1 VLLELCD
8 RDVSDY
14 DCGKELP
21 SHLTRRQE
29 NHMSSNRRGTTSNM
43 DRRSFIASSAAA
55 MGLLAGGCGRA
66 SAQDIR
72 SARASRAVETTSGRI
87 QGVVLDGNV
96 NAFYGVPYAAPTS
109 GANRFMPAKKPAPWT
124 GVRET
129 TTVGN
134 RSPQD
139 FVGPISEV
147 YALDRRETM
156 GEDCLNLNVFTPSL
170 GRGDRPVMVWL
181 HGGGYSSGSGNW
193 LLYDGAR
200 LARSQDVVVVPVTHR
215 LNVFGYLYLAEV
227 GGEKYAESSNLG
239 MLDIVAALEWVRDNI
254 ANFGG
259 NPGNV
264 TIFGQSGGGGKVG
277 ALLGMPPA
285 KGLFHR
291 AVCMSG
297 ALVQGT
303 PKERATASAEKF
315 MAALGV
321 KTVDEMQRLPMER
334 VRDVAND
341 TRGLALSPV
350 VDGRTLPADPF
361 YPKATGISATVPL
374 MASTTEHEV
383 NFFPTTP
390 LDEIEDADLLAR
402 VRQATRTE
410 EAAAKELIELYKH
423 GRPKA
428 SNVELY
434 QIIASD
440 ATFRPGV
447 VTEAER
453 KAEQGKAPAY
463 MYYFRWQSPV
473 HEGKLRAYHT
483 LDIPFAFNNVEIAA
497 SMTGARQDRYAL
509 ADKMSAA
516 FAAFARTGDP
526 SHPALPNWPA
536 FDLTTRATMVLNDE
550 CAVENDPFGAERLAI
565 AKLRAAAPGNS

>member
-1 VLLELCD
+1 MD
-8 RDVSDY
+8 
-14 DCGKELP
+14 
-21 SHLTRRQE
+21 
-29 NHMSSNRRGTTSNM
+29 SNRRGPGFKV
-43 DRRSFIASSAAA
+43 DRRFFIAGSAATA
-55 MGLLAGGCGRA
+55 GLLATGVYGRA
-66 SAQDIR
+66 FAQDIR
-72 SARASRAVETTSGRI
+72 LARASRPVETTSGRI
-87 QGVVLDGNV
+87 QGMVLDGNV
-96 NAFYGVPYAAPTS
+96 NAFYGVPYGAPTG
-109 GANRFMPAKKPAPWT
+109 GANRFMPAQKPVPWT
-124 GVRET
+124 GVKT
-129 TTVGN
+129 TAQVGD

-147 YALDRRETM
+147 YALDRREKM
-156 GEDCLNLNVFTPSL
+156 GEDCLNLNVFTPAL

-215 LNVFGYLYLAEV
+215 LNVFGYLYLAEI

-239 MLDIVAALEWVRDNI
+239 MLDIVAALQWVRDNI
-254 ANFGG
+254 AQFGG

-297 ALVQGT
+297 ALVRGT
-303 PKERATASAEKF
+303 PKDRASASAEKF

-321 KTVDEMQRLPMER
+321 KSVDEMQRLPMER

-361 YPKATGISATVPL
+361 YPKATEVSATVPL
-374 MASTTEHEV
+374 MTSSVEHEV

-390 LDEIEDADLLAR
+390 RDEIEAADLLAR
-402 VRQATRTE
+402 VKQVTRSDD
-410 EAAAKELIELYKH
+410 EAAKAVIDLYQH

-428 SNVELY
+428 SNVEIY

-440 ATFRPGV
+440 YMFRPGV
-447 VTEAER
+447 TTEAER

-463 MYYFRWQSPV
+463 MYYFRWPSPV

-497 SMTGARQDRYAL
+497 SMTGAGQDRYPL
-509 ADKMSAA
+509 ADKISAA
-516 FAAFARTGDP
+516 FAAFARTGNP
-526 SHPALPNWPA
+526 SHAGLPKWPA
-536 FDLTTRATMVLNDE
+536 FDLKTRATMVFNDE
-550 CAVENDPFGAERLAI
+550 CEVVNDPFGQERLALG
-565 AKLRAAAPGNS
+565 KLRQSANRNS

>member
-1 VLLELCD
+1 MSNHQ
-8 RDVSDY
+8 R
-14 DCGKELP
+14 GK
-21 SHLTRRQE
+21 
-29 NHMSSNRRGTTSNM
+29 SSRI
-43 DRRSFIASSAAA
+43 DRRSFIASSVTAAGVLA
-55 MGLLAGGCGRA
+55 SGLYGRA
-66 SAQDIR
+66 FAQDIR
-72 SARASRAVETTSGRI
+72 LARQSGVVETTSGRI
-87 QGVVLDGNV
+87 RGVVLDGGV
-96 NAFYGVPYAAPTS
+96 NAFYGVPYGAPTD
-109 GANRFMPAKKPAPWT
+109 GANRFMPARKPAPWT
-124 GVRET
+124 GVKET
-129 TTVGN
+129 TVVGH

-147 YALDRRETM
+147 YALDRREPM
-156 GEDCLNLNVFTPSL
+156 GEDCLNLNVFTPAL

-215 LNVFGYLYLAEV
+215 LNVFGYMYLADI
-227 GGEKYAESSNLG
+227 GGEKYAESSNVG

-254 ANFGG
+254 ARFGG

-277 ALLGMPPA
+277 ALLGMPAA

-291 AVCMSG
+291 ASCMSG
-297 ALVQGT
+297 ALVRGT
-303 PKERATASAEKF
+303 PKDRASASAEKF

-334 VRDVAND
+334 VRDVANE

-350 VDGRTLPADPF
+350 VDGRTLPDNPF
-361 YPKATGISATVPL
+361 DPKATEISASVPL
-374 MASTTEHEV
+374 MASTVEHEV
-383 NFFPTTP
+383 NFFPSTP
-390 LDEIEDADLLAR
+390 LDEIDAADLLTR
-402 VRQATRTE
+402 VTQVTRSDDAT
-410 EAAAKELIELYKH
+410 AKEIIDLYRRH
-423 GRPKA
+423 RPKV

-434 QIIASD
+434 QVIASD
-440 ATFRPGV
+440 ATFRPGI

-453 KAEQGKAPAY
+453 KAEQGKAPTY

-483 LDIPFAFNNVEIAA
+483 VDIPFVFNNVEIAA
-497 SMTGARQDRYAL
+497 SMVGARQDRYSL
-509 ADKMSAA
+509 ADKMSGA

-526 SHPALPNWPA
+526 SHDGLPKWPA
-536 FDLTTRATMVLNDE
+536 FDLKTRATMVFNDE
-550 CAVENDPFGAERLAI
+550 CEVVNDPFGAERLAI
-565 AKLRAAAPGNS
+565 AKLRASRNS

>member
-1 VLLELCD
+1 MS
-8 RDVSDY
+8 RNSRT
-14 DCGKELP
+14 
-21 SHLTRRQE
+21 TR
-29 NHMSSNRRGTTSNM
+29 SSI
-43 DRRSFIASSAAA
+43 DRRSFLASSVAAA
-55 MGLLAGGCGRA
+55 GVLASGTYGRA
-66 SAQDIR
+66 FAQDAR
-72 SARASRAVETTSGRI
+72 LARASRAVETTAGRI

-96 NAFYGVPYAAPTS
+96 NAFYGVPYGASTA
-109 GANRFMPAKKPAPWT
+109 GANRFMPAKKPASWT
-124 GVRET
+124 GVREAT
-129 TTVGN
+129 KVGD

-139 FVGPISEV
+139 FTGPISEV

-156 GEDCLNLNVFTPSL
+156 SENCLDLNVFTPGL
-170 GRGDRPVMVWL
+170 GRGNRPVMVWL

-215 LNVFGYLYLAEV
+215 LNVFGYLYLAQI
-227 GGEKYAESSNLG
+227 GGGKYAESSNLG

-259 NPGNV
+259 NPDNV

-291 AVCMSG
+291 AACMSG
-297 ALVQGT
+297 ALVRGT
-303 PKERATASAEKF
+303 PKDRASESAEKF
-315 MAALGV
+315 MKALGV
-321 KTVDEMQRLPMER
+321 KSVDEMQRLPMER

-361 YPKATGISATVPL
+361 YPKATEVSATVPL

-390 LDEIEDADLLAR
+390 LDEIEAADLLTRVKQVTHSDDTGAR
-402 VRQATRTE
+402 D
-410 EAAAKELIELYKH
+410 LIDLYRH
-423 GRPKA
+423 NRPKA

-447 VTEAER
+447 VAEAER

-483 LDIPFAFNNVEIAA
+483 LDIPFAFNNVEVAA

-516 FAAFARTGDP
+516 FAAFARTGNP
-526 SHPALPNWPA
+526 SHDGLPKWPA
-536 FDLTTRATMVLNDE
+536 FDLKTRATMVFNDE
-550 CAVENDPFGAERLAI
+550 SELVNDPFGEERMAV
-565 AKLRAAAPGNS
+565 AKLRAAAAGNS

>member
-1 VLLELCD
+1 
-8 RDVSDY
+8 
-14 DCGKELP
+14 
-21 SHLTRRQE
+21 
-29 NHMSSNRRGTTSNM
+29 MSSNRRGASSSI
-43 DRRSFIASSAAA
+43 DRRSFLALSAAA
-55 MGLLAGGCGRA
+55 TGMLASGVLGRA
-66 SAQDIR
+66 FAQDIR
-72 SARASRAVETTSGRI
+72 LARASRPVETATGRI
-87 QGVVLDGNV
+87 RGVVLDGGV
-96 NAFYGVPYAAPTS
+96 NAFYGVPYGAPTG
-109 GANRFMPAKKPAPWT
+109 GANRFMPAQKPAPWS

-129 TTVGN
+129 TAVGN

-156 GEDCLNLNVFTPSL
+156 GEDCLNLNVFTPAL

-215 LNVFGYLYLAEV
+215 LNVFGYMYLADI
-227 GGEKYAESSNLG
+227 GGEKYAESSNVG
-239 MLDIVAALEWVRDNI
+239 MLDIVAALQWVRDNI
-254 ANFGG
+254 AQFGG
-259 NPGNV
+259 DPDNV

-297 ALVQGT
+297 ALVRGT
-303 PKERATASAEKF
+303 PKDRASASAEKF

-350 VDGRTLPADPF
+350 VDGRTMPADPF
-361 YPKATGISATVPL
+361 YPKASDVSATVPL
-374 MASTTEHEV
+374 MASTVEHEV

-390 LDEIEDADLLAR
+390 LDEIETSDLLTR
-402 VRQATRTE
+402 VKQVTRSDETSAE
-410 EAAAKELIELYKH
+410 EIVDLYRH
-423 GRPKA
+423 NRPKA

-453 KAEQGKAPAY
+453 KAEQGTAPVY
-463 MYYFRWQSPV
+463 MYYFRWPSPV

-497 SMTGARQDRYAL
+497 SMTGARQDRYEL

-526 SHPALPNWPA
+526 SHAGLPKWPA
-536 FDLTTRATMVLNDE
+536 FDLKTRATMTFNDE
-550 CAVENDPFGAERLAI
+550 CEVVDDPYGEERRALG
-565 AKLRAAAPGNS
+565 KLRAAGGNS